1 MNISK
6 PFLIVVLSIAVL
18 FIHCDK
24 KTTAGSNRVVIGISA
39 DVQTFNPLFAFSV
52 DEGSIT
58 ELLYLGL
65 FDFRWDEETGDLK
78 SYPMLAEEWEW
89 AEDSSSIKI
98 FLRDDVYWTDGK
110 QLTTDDV
117 ILSFDLFSDPEVNSR
132 LYGTFS
138 SMYKDENNH
147 IDIKKSFKDI
157 SEYELTITFP
167 KNSKPTLNEM
177 SIPILPSHIYGKIK
191 RDELNTSETNFN
203 PVSNGPFKFL
213 RWSRNQNI
221 TLTANTKSFLY
232 EPDNINELVFKIIP
246 DYISRTLQLNKGE
259 IDLME
264 LVKTEDIE
272 DMRKNQS
279 LNIVSV
285 VGREYDYIGWNN
297 IDLELF
303 NKENKIKPHKLFGNK
318 NVRIALS
325 HAINNQEIL
334 EEYLL
339 NYGEIAVTPVSKI
352 FKKYYNPKIKA
363 YDYNIGK
370 AKKLLAAEDWKDTDN
385 NGILDKNNTEF
396 RFTLYFPSGN
406 PLRNYA
412 STIIK
417 NNLASIGIEM
427 KIVNL
432 EMGSFI
438 DHLYEKKMDAWMAAW
453 YIPIPVELKSYWYS
467 DLEMTPLNFVSY
479 QNKQADD
486 IINELEQKISDKR
499 KKDLYFKFQE
509 IIHNDQP
516 VTFLYWIPNIT
527 VYNKRIKNIHI
538 TPLGSITHCW
548 EWKISD

>member
-1 MNISK
+1 MSFRK
-6 PFLIVVLSIAVL
+6 LFFIAVL
-18 FIHCDK
+18 SSAILFIQCEK
-24 KTTAGSNRVVIGISA
+24 KTPAESNQVVIGISA

-65 FDFRWDEETGDLK
+65 FDFRWDEENGDLK
-78 SYPMLAEEWEW
+78 SYPMLAEKWEW
-89 AEDSSSIKI
+89 AKDSSSIKI
-98 FLRDDVYWTDGK
+98 FLRDDVYWTDGE

-132 LYGTFS
+132 LYGTFRNI
-138 SMYKDENNH
+138 YTDESNH
-147 IDIKKSFKDI
+147 IDIKKSFKEI
-157 SEYELTITFP
+157 SKFALTVYFP
-167 KNSKPTLNEM
+167 DNSKPNLKEM
-177 SIPILPSHIYGKIK
+177 SIPILPAHIFGKFK

-213 RWSRNQNI
+213 RWNRNQNI

-232 EPDNINELVFKIIP
+232 KPENISELIFKIVP
-246 DYISRTLQLNKGE
+246 DYTSRIMQLNKGE

-264 LVKTEDIE
+264 LVKTEDISDIE
-272 DMRKNQS
+272 KNQ
-279 LNIVSV
+279 LFNIVSV

-297 IDLELF
+297 IDRELF
-303 NKENKIKPHKLFGNK
+303 NKKNKIKPHKLFGNK
-318 NVRIALS
+318 NIRIALS
-325 HAINNQEIL
+325 HAINSQEIL

-352 FKKYYNPKIKA
+352 FKKYYNTDIKA
-363 YDYNIGK
+363 YDYNIDK
-370 AKKLLAAEDWKDTDN
+370 AKKLLAAEGWRDTNN
-385 NGILDKNNTEF
+385 NGILDKENIEF
-396 RFTLYFPSGN
+396 SFTLYFPSGN

-417 NNLASIGIEM
+417 NNLASVGIEM

-438 DHLYEKKMDAWMAAW
+438 DNLYEKEMDAWMAAW
-453 YIPIPVELKSYWYS
+453 YIPIPVELKPYWYS

-479 QNKQADD
+479 QNKKAD
-486 IINELEQKISDKR
+486 IIIDELEQKISDER
-499 KKDLYFKFQE
+499 KKELYFKFQE
-509 IIHNDQP
+509 IIHDDQP

>member
-65 FDFRWDEETGDLK
+65 FDFCWDEETGDLK

-213 RWSRNQNI
+213 RWNRNQNI
-221 TLTANTKSFLY
+221 TLTVNTKSFLY

>member
-1 MNISK
+1 
-6 PFLIVVLSIAVL
+6 
-18 FIHCDK
+18 
-24 KTTAGSNRVVIGISA
+24 
-39 DVQTFNPLFAFSV
+39 
-52 DEGSIT
+52 
-58 ELLYLGL
+58 
-65 FDFRWDEETGDLK
+65 
-78 SYPMLAEEWEW
+78 
-89 AEDSSSIKI
+89 
-98 FLRDDVYWTDGK
+98 
-110 QLTTDDV
+110 
-117 ILSFDLFSDPEVNSR
+117 
-132 LYGTFS
+132 
-138 SMYKDENNH
+138 
-147 IDIKKSFKDI
+147 
-157 SEYELTITFP
+157 
-167 KNSKPTLNEM
+167 
-177 SIPILPSHIYGKIK
+177 
-191 RDELNTSETNFN
+191 
-203 PVSNGPFKFL
+203 
-213 RWSRNQNI
+213 
-221 TLTANTKSFLY
+221 
-232 EPDNINELVFKIIP
+232 
-246 DYISRTLQLNKGE
+246 
-259 IDLME
+259 E

-297 IDLELF
+297 IDPELF
-303 NKENKIKPHKLFGNK
+303 TKENKIILHKLFGNK

-339 NYGEIAVTPVSKI
+339 NYGEIAVSPVSKI
-352 FKKYYNPKIKA
+352 FKRYFNPEIKA
-363 YDYNIGK
+363 YQYNTET
-370 AKKLLAAEDWKDTDN
+370 AKKLLAAEDWKDTNN

>member
-65 FDFRWDEETGDLK
+65 FDFCWDEETGDLK

-370 AKKLLAAEDWKDTDN
+370 AKKLLAAEDWKDTNN